1 MKHLLL
7 ILISFLLISYPVI
20 GQETLP
26 VSGGKGVTL
35 YEWETSSGKVWKYFG
50 DNKIHTKY
58 EGEVEN
64 GVPNGLGIMFY
75 PDGNKFV
82 GEWENGEFSRGTYYY
97 KDGTIEYK
105 VVNVKTIKQ

>member
-1 MKHLLL
+1 MKNLLI
-7 ILISFLLISYPVI
+7 ILISFLLLSSPVI
-20 GQETLP
+20 GKEILP
-26 VSGGKGVTL
+26 VSGGKGETI
-35 YEWETSSGKVWKYFG
+35 YEWETSSGNVWKYFG
-50 DNKIHTKY
+50 EKEIHRTYK
-58 EGEVEN
+58 GEVEN

-105 VVNVKTIKQ
+105 VVNVKKIKP